1 MKNKTTLLKSVW
13 TLMVL
18 TLFFAFP
25 IVSHAQEGAP
35 KLSPAEFDI
44 KAHKGKKAVILDI
57 RTPEEIA
64 EGHIEGAT
72 FINWTGGNFEEEVNK
87 LNKKKTYYVYCRSAK
102 RTIPAT
108 EKMKELG
115 FTKIYMLEGGLNNWV
130 ESGKPVV
137 KPEKQ

>member
-1 MKNKTTLLKSVW
+1 MI
-13 TLMVL
+13 L
-18 TLFFAFP
+18 TLFFSIP
-25 IVSHAQEGAP
+25 KVSLAHEGDP

-72 FINWTGGNFEEEVNK
+72 FINWTGGNFEEEVSK

>member
-25 IVSHAQEGAP
+25 IVSFAQEGAA

-72 FINWTGGNFEEEVNK
+72 FINWTGGNFEEEVSK

>member
-1 MKNKTTLLKSVW
+1 MNNNTTWIKS
-13 TLMVL
+13 VL
-18 TLFFAFP
+18 TLMIVTIFIAFP
-25 IVSHAQEGAP
+25 KESIAQEGAA
-35 KLSPAEFDI
+35 KLSPEEFDI
-44 KAHKGKKAVILDI
+44 KGHKGKKAVILDI
-57 RTPEEIA
+57 RTPEETA
-64 EGHIEGAT
+64 EGYIEGAT
-72 FINWTGGNFEEEVNK
+72 FVNWTGGNFEEEVSK

-130 ESGKPVV
+130 ESGKPVT